1 MGTLLDFDPAVFGM
15 RAIVLPDMIEM
26 GEFGAIAAEIVP
38 DAGKNGRDLRG
49 RFFRKG
55 GRQIGTGGLVF
66 ACKGTEQSCKATEQI
81 GGLDRIE
88 IANAAQQSD
97 RQRAQRCV
105 AERLGRVAN
114 AGPGAEQEPAHQKYT
129 MILPNT
135 CRLSMR
141 LSAVATSSIGTSVS
155 ITGSMPSAI
164 LSRLSATFR
173 MVAPNDPK
181 IRYCCWKS
189 CIRLMVVVGPDVE
202 PQVTS
207 RPPRFSVSSEP
218 LKVSAPTC
226 SNTTSTPFFLVILRV
241 SCSKRSFGAQAA
253 SRSLTPPG

>member
-1 MGTLLDFDPAVFGM
+1 MVDVGELGAEAA
-15 RAIVLPDMIEM
+15 AII
-26 GEFGAIAAEIVP
+26 P
-38 DAGKNGRDLRG
+38 DARQNGLDLPG
-49 RFFRKG
+49 RFLREG
-55 GRQIGTGGLVF
+55 GGQIGAGNFLLARHRADQARDAAKQVR
-66 ACKGTEQSCKATEQI
+66 
-81 GGLDRIE
+81 GLDRIE
-88 IANAAQQSD
+88 IAGGAQQPD
-97 RQRAQRCV
+97 RQPAHRRVAQR
-105 AERLGRVAN
+105 LGGVAN
-114 AGPGAEQEPAHQKYT
+114 PGLGAEQEPAHQKYT

-141 LSAVATSSIGTSVS
+141 LSAAATSSIGTSVS

-189 CIRLMVVVGPDVE
+189 CIRLMVVVGPEVE
-202 PQVTS
+202 PQVPS
-207 RPPRFSVSSEP
+207 LPPRLCVSNEP

-241 SCSKRSFGAQAA
+241 SCSKRSL
-253 SRSLTPPG
+253 R